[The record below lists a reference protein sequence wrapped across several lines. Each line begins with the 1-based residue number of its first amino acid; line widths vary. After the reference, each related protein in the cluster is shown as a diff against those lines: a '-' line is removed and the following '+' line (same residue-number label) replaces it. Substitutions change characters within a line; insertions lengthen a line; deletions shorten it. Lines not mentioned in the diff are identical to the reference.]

1 MSQTVEAPP
10 VTRRTGLLGYRWFV
24 LSWLAMLIS
33 SVGST
38 LLLAS
43 LSAFFVV
50 KQGDFLAS
58 ALVFAAPWLLPTFAS
73 RWLARLSAGW
83 PAVRRLPL
91 VELSAG
97 LMSVLT
103 AVFAAHELAFLA
115 LGLLAVR
122 GLPDTLTK
130 MSRITIVATFPLA
143 DGLRRSAIYLFN
155 TSYFLGSALGG
166 LAGIA
171 LYGRVTVLELGL
183 LDLATF
189 AVSAALYWLVARSA
203 GARHPAAGAA
213 GAAEPRVS
221 ADWTHVIGLVRSS
234 SAQAAAVF
242 LVLATGLLQALM
254 FAAKA
259 AIPGVVWHQPR
270 FILLAQV
277 ISSAGVFVGAL
288 LALPIRRL
296 FTSSNPPAV
305 LGALLSSGLL
315 VVAVLVRPGW
325 EMAFLASVICFE
337 VCFAVA
343 QARLV
348 EAVPGEFA
356 SVVEGRVSAVGV
368 LLMALVT
375 VGGGVAGA
383 HGGFQVFA
391 CAAGLFVVMVAAA
404 VALRWPER
412 GEHAEDVALAPRKQ
426 PR

>member
-1 MSQTVEAPP
+1 VSQAVAAPA
-10 VTRRTGLLGYRWFV
+10 VARRAGLLGYRWFV
-24 LSWLAMLIS
+24 LSWLAMLVS

-58 ALVFAAPWLLPTFAS
+58 ALVFAMPWLLPTFAS

-97 LMSVLT
+97 MMSVLA
-103 AVFAAHELAFLA
+103 AVSASHGVAFLA

-122 GLPDTLTK
+122 GLPDSLTK
-130 MSRITIVATFPLA
+130 MSRITIVATFPLEE
-143 DGLRRSAIYLFN
+143 GLRRSAIYLFN

-166 LAGIA
+166 VAGIA

-189 AVSAALYWLVARSA
+189 VVSAMLYRLVARSP
-203 GARHPAAGAA
+203 GARRPAASGGATK
-213 GAAEPRVS
+213 VLV
-221 ADWTHVIGLVRSS
+221 DWPHVIGLIRGS
-234 SAQAAAVF
+234 SAQAAAVY

-254 FAAKA
+254 FASKA

-270 FILLAQV
+270 FIILAQV
-277 ISSAGVFVGAL
+277 IASAGVFVGAL
-288 LALPIRRL
+288 MALPLRRL
-296 FTSSNPPAV
+296 FRSSNPPAV

-315 VVAVLVRPGW
+315 AVAVLVRPAW
-325 EMAFLASVICFE
+325 ELSFLASVVCFE

-348 EAVPGEFA
+348 EAVPGEYA
-356 SVVEGRVSAVGV
+356 SVVEGRVSAIGI
-368 LLMALVT
+368 LLMLLVT

-383 HGGFQVFA
+383 NGGFPVFA
-391 CAAGLFVVMVAAA
+391 CAAGVFVVVVAAV
-404 VALRWPER
+404 VALRWPEPS
-412 GEHAEDVALAPRKQ
+412 GAC
-426 PR
+426 

>member
-1 MSQTVEAPP
+1 V
-10 VTRRTGLLGYRWFV
+10 
-24 LSWLAMLIS
+24 
-33 SVGST
+33 
-38 LLLAS
+38 
-43 LSAFFVV
+43 
-50 KQGDFLAS
+50 
-58 ALVFAAPWLLPTFAS
+58 
-73 RWLARLSAGW
+73 
-83 PAVRRLPL
+83 
-91 VELSAG
+91 
-97 LMSVLT
+97 MSVLT
-103 AVFAAHELAFLA
+103 AVSASHEVAFLA

-130 MSRITIVATFPLA
+130 MSRITVVATFPLA
-143 DGLRRSAIYLFN
+143 EGLRRSAIYLFN

-189 AVSAALYWLVARSA
+189 AVSAALYWLVARSP
-203 GARHPAAGAA
+203 GSRHLAAG
-213 GAAEPRVS
+213 GAPAKVS
-221 ADWTHVIGLVRSS
+221 VDWPHVIGLIRSS

-270 FILLAQV
+270 FIILAQV
-277 ISSAGVFVGAL
+277 IASAGVFVGAL
-288 LALPIRRL
+288 VALPIRRL
-296 FTSSNPPAV
+296 FRGSNPPAV

-315 VVAVLVRPGW
+315 AVAVLVRPAW
-325 EMAFLASVICFE
+325 ELSFLASVICFE

-348 EAVPGEFA
+348 EAVPGEYA
-356 SVVEGRVSAVGV
+356 SVVEGRVSAIGI
-368 LLMALVT
+368 LLMVLVT

-391 CAAGLFVVMVAAA
+391 CTAGVFVVVVAAV

-412 GEHAEDVALAPRKQ
+412 GDAVENLP
-426 PR
+426 

>member
-1 MSQTVEAPP
+1 MSQAVAAPA
-10 VTRRTGLLGYRWFV
+10 VARRPGLLGYRWFV
-24 LSWLAMLIS
+24 LSWLAMLVS

-50 KQGDFLAS
+50 KQDDFLAS
-58 ALVFAAPWLLPTFAS
+58 ALVFAMPWLLPTSAS

-83 PAVRRLPL
+83 PAVRRMPL

-97 LMSVLT
+97 MMSVLA
-103 AVFAAHELAFLA
+103 AVAASHGVAFLA

-122 GLPDTLTK
+122 GLPDALTK
-130 MSRITIVATFPLA
+130 MSRITIVATFPLEE
-143 DGLRRSAIYLFN
+143 GLRRSAIYLFN

-166 LAGIA
+166 VAGIA

-189 AVSAALYWLVARSA
+189 AVSAMLYRLVARSP
-203 GARHPAAGAA
+203 GARRPAASGAA
-213 GAAEPRVS
+213 ATKVRV
-221 ADWTHVIGLVRSS
+221 DWPHVIGLIRSS
-234 SAQAAAVF
+234 SAQAAAVY

-254 FAAKA
+254 FASKA

-270 FILLAQV
+270 FIILAQV
-277 ISSAGVFVGAL
+277 IASAGVFVGAL
-288 LALPIRRL
+288 AALPIRRL
-296 FTSSNPPAV
+296 FRSSNPPAV

-315 VVAVLVRPGW
+315 AVAVLVRPAW
-325 EMAFLASVICFE
+325 ELSFLASVVCFE

-348 EAVPGEFA
+348 EAVPGEYA
-356 SVVEGRVSAVGV
+356 SVVEGRVSAIGI
-368 LLMALVT
+368 LLMLLIT

-383 HGGFQVFA
+383 HGGFPVFA
-391 CAAGLFVVMVAAA
+391 CTVGVFVVAVAAA

-412 GEHAEDVALAPRKQ
+412 SDAC
-426 PR
+426 

>member
-1 MSQTVEAPP
+1 MNQPLAAP
-10 VTRRTGLLGYRWFV
+10 VRSRRAGLLGYRWFV
-24 LSWLAMLIS
+24 LSWLAMAVS

-58 ALVFAAPWLLPTFAS
+58 ALVFAVPWLFPTVAS

-83 PAVRRLPL
+83 PAVRRVPL

-97 LMSVLT
+97 TMSVLT
-103 AVFAAHELAFLA
+103 AVSASHGAAFVA

-130 MSRITIVATFPLA
+130 MSRITIVATFPLDDA
-143 DGLRRSAIYLFN
+143 LRRSAIYLFN

-166 LAGIA
+166 VVGIA
-171 LYGRVTVLELGL
+171 LYGRVTVLQLGL

-189 AVSAALYWLVARSA
+189 AVSATLYWLVARAA
-203 GARHPAAGAA
+203 GSRRPAAGAP
-213 GAAEPRVS
+213 AERVS
-221 ADWTHVIGLVRSS
+221 VDWPHVVGLIRTS

-254 FAAKA
+254 FASKA

-277 ISSAGVFVGAL
+277 IASAGVFVGAL
-288 LALPIRRL
+288 VALPIRRL
-296 FTSSNPPAV
+296 FRSSNPPAV
-305 LGALLSSGLL
+305 WGALLSSALL
-315 VVAVLVRPGW
+315 AVAVLVRPGW
-325 EMAFLASVICFE
+325 ELTFLASVVCFE

-348 EAVPGEFA
+348 EAVPGEHA
-356 SVVEGRVSAVGV
+356 SVVVSRINAIGIC
-368 LLMALVT
+368 LMLLVT

-383 HGGFQVFA
+383 HGGFRVFA
-391 CAAGLFVVMVAAA
+391 CAVGAFVVAAA
-404 VALRWPER
+404 AVVALRWPER
-412 GEHAEDVALAPRKQ
+412 VPPEPA
-426 PR
+426 

>member
-1 MSQTVEAPP
+1 MSQAVAAPA
-10 VTRRTGLLGYRWFV
+10 VARRPGLLGYRWFV
-24 LSWLAMLIS
+24 LSWLAMLVS

-58 ALVFAAPWLLPTFAS
+58 ALVFAMPWLLPTLAS
-73 RWLARLSAGW
+73 RWLARMSAGW
-83 PAVRRLPL
+83 PAVRRMPL

-97 LMSVLT
+97 MLSVLT
-103 AVFAAHELAFLA
+103 AMFASHGLAFLA
-115 LGLLAVR
+115 LGLVAVR

-130 MSRITIVATFPLA
+130 MSRTTIVATFPLEA
-143 DGLRRSAIYLFN
+143 GLRRSAIYLFN

-183 LDLATF
+183 LDLVTF
-189 AVSAALYWLVARSA
+189 VVSAVLYWLVARSA
-203 GARHPAAGAA
+203 GSRRPAAG
-213 GAAEPRVS
+213 GAAAKVS
-221 ADWTHVIGLVRSS
+221 VDWPHVIGLIRSS
-234 SAQAAAVF
+234 STQAAAAF

-270 FILLAQV
+270 FIILAQV
-277 ISSAGVFVGAL
+277 IASAGVFVGAL
-288 LALPIRRL
+288 VALPIRRL
-296 FTSSNPPAV
+296 FGSSNPPAV

-315 VVAVLVRPGW
+315 AVAVLVRPAW
-325 EMAFLASVICFE
+325 ELSFLASVVCFE

-348 EAVPGEFA
+348 EAVPGEYA
-356 SVVEGRVSAVGV
+356 SVVEGRVSAVGI
-368 LLMALVT
+368 LLMLLVT
-375 VGGGVAGA
+375 VGGGLAGA
-383 HGGFQVFA
+383 HGGFRVFA
-391 CAAGLFVVMVAAA
+391 CVAGVFVVVMAAA
-404 VALRWPER
+404 VAMRWPER
-412 GEHAEDVALAPRKQ
+412 SDVS
-426 PR
+426 